1 MVSFCLCLWFLVG
14 VEMKPVSVKEG
25 DSVTLHTDREMR
37 NNDLVV
43 WRFGPENTLIAEINV
58 VNSSVT
64 VNDDYDGRFRG
75 RMKVDHQTGCLT
87 IKNTRIEHAGRYE
100 LQINRMK
107 KFFIVTVSGVFDHDD
122 EIMKSVM
129 EGDSVTLHTDSE
141 MENDD
146 DLILWQFGNYLI
158 AEFNK
163 TVNSTT
169 VNDEVLDGRFRG
181 RLQVDPQTGSLTI
194 TNTRTEH
201 TGFYPMQTN
210 HMKKVFILSVY
221 SPLPVPV
228 IFCYCPQSSS
238 TVSRHVLLCS
248 VLNASQA
255 TLSWYKGNSL
265 FSSTSVSD
273 FSISLS
279 LPLEVEY
286 QDENTYSCVLNNS
299 FTEQTQRLDISQL
312 CYTCSDSFRG
322 CDTVEAVIRLVAT
335 ALVGMAAAAA
345 IVVLVYDIRS
355 RRAEQY

>member
-1 MVSFCLCLWFLVG
+1 
-14 VEMKPVSVKEG
+14 
-25 DSVTLHTDREMR
+25 
-37 NNDLVV
+37 
-43 WRFGPENTLIAEINV
+43 
-58 VNSSVT
+58 
-64 VNDDYDGRFRG
+64 
-75 RMKVDHQTGCLT
+75 
-87 IKNTRIEHAGRYE
+87 
-100 LQINRMK
+100 
-107 KFFIVTVSGVFDHDD
+107 
-122 EIMKSVM
+122 MKSVM

-141 MENDD
+141 MENDN
-146 DLILWQFGNYLI
+146 DLIQWQFGNYLI
-158 AEFNK
+158 AELNK
-163 TVNSTT
+163 TVNSII
-169 VNDEVLDGRFRG
+169 VNDDVLDGRFRG

-210 HMKKVFILSVY
+210 HMTKVFILSVY

-228 IFCYCPQSSS
+228 IFCYCPQTSSS

-248 VLNASQA
+248 VLNVSQA

-299 FTEQTQRLDISQL
+299 FTEQTQHLDISQL
-312 CYTCSDSFRG
+312 CYKCSDSFRG
-322 CDTVEAVIRLVAT
+322 CDTVEAVIRLVVT
-335 ALVGMAAAAA
+335 ALMGMAAAAA

-355 RRAEQY
+355 RRAEQD